1 MKLVRENKE
10 MNEFK
15 VGLLAIATII
25 AVVIMSLKITSNQSG
40 FGQYVTYR
48 TIVKDASGI
57 FPKTPIK
64 VAGINAGRISS
75 IELQGNTALI
85 TFEILK
91 QIDVTKNS
99 KLRIKSVGFLGDKY
113 IEIFIGDSSEM
124 LRKFDF
130 IDSEEAVGVETL
142 IKDTSDVLADV
153 KLIVR
158 SLKESIAPDGEVSP
172 FKKVMTDI
180 QELVANTKE
189 VTASL
194 KRVTVN
200 NEEKINAL
208 VDNLEAFSA
217 DLSYQSNRENSDS
230 AMSDIKTVLANTK
243 KLTGDLEGLVADLRK
258 GKGTLGKM
266 LVEDEIADQVKDTLS
281 SVQKIVGKADAL
293 RTELSIFSGVNTVNG
308 GDTEA
313 ALRIYP
319 SPERFYHLG
328 LATSET
334 GPDFEKTSVVT
345 TNNVTVT
352 ESRKENVKN
361 TVRFNAQIGR
371 RIHDFDFRGGLI
383 ESTGGLG
390 MDYRLTSIPAK
401 ITFDTFDYKKGKG
414 ANVRFGAETQL
425 WNVFYGRASAND
437 TFRKDR
443 SGTFAAGLRFN
454 DEDLKGLFG
463 FFW

>member
-1 MKLVRENKE
+1 

-15 VGLLAIATII
+15 VGLLAIATMI
-25 AVVIMSLKITSNQSG
+25 AVVVMSLKVTSNQSG

-64 VAGINAGRISS
+64 VAGINAGRIVT

-91 QIDVTKNS
+91 QIQVTKNS

-113 IEIFIGDSSEM
+113 IEIFIGDSREM
-124 LRKFDF
+124 LRKYDF
-130 IDSEEAVGVETL
+130 IDSEEAAGLENL
-142 IKDTSDVLADV
+142 IKDTSEVLADV

-158 SLKESIAPDGEVSP
+158 SMKDSIAPEGEVSP
-172 FKKVMTDI
+172 LKKILTDVS
-180 QELVANTKE
+180 ELVANTKE

-194 KRVTVN
+194 KRVTTG

-208 VDNLEAFSA
+208 MDNLQAFSE
-217 DLSYQSNRENSDS
+217 DLAYQVDKNNGDS
-230 AMSDIKTVLANTK
+230 AMSDIKQVLANTK
-243 KLTGDLEGLVADLRK
+243 KLTGDMESIVADLK
-258 GKGTLGKM
+258 QGKGTLGKM
-266 LVEDEIADQVKDTLS
+266 LVEDEIADQVKETLS

-293 RTELSIFSGVNTVNG
+293 RTELSIFSGVNSKAG

-313 ALRIYP
+313 SLRIYP

-328 LATSET
+328 IASSEI
-334 GPDFEKTSVVT
+334 GPDYDKTIVT
-345 TNNVTVT
+345 TTNGVTVT
-352 ESRKENVKN
+352 ENRKENVNN
-361 TVRFNAQIGR
+361 TLRFNAQIGR
-371 RIHDFDFRGGLI
+371 RINDFDFRGGLI

-390 MDYRLTSIPAK
+390 ADYRFQAIGSK
-401 ITFDTFDYKKGKG
+401 VSFDAFDYKK
-414 ANVRFGAETQL
+414 NVGPNLRLAIETQI
-425 WNVFYGRASAND
+425 WNVFFGRASFND
-437 TFRKDR
+437 AVRKNR
-443 SGTFAAGLRFN
+443 SGTIAGGLRFN
-454 DEDLKGLFG
+454 DEDLKGLLG

>member
-1 MKLVRENKE
+1 

-25 AVVIMSLKITSNQSG
+25 AVVIMSLKVTSNQSG

-64 VAGINAGRISS
+64 VAGINAGRITS

-91 QIDVTKNS
+91 QIQVTKNS

-113 IEIFIGDSSEM
+113 LEIYVGDSNEM
-124 LRKFDF
+124 LRKYDF
-130 IDSEEAVGVETL
+130 IDSEEAAGIENL
-142 IKDTSDVLADV
+142 IKDSSEVLADV

-158 SLKESIAPDGEVSP
+158 SLKDSVAPEGQPSPIKKILADVS
-172 FKKVMTDI
+172 
-180 QELVANTKE
+180 ELVANTKD
-189 VTASL
+189 VTATL
-194 KRVTVN
+194 KRVTNN
-200 NEEKINAL
+200 NEAKINAL
-208 VDNLEAFSA
+208 MDNLQAFSE
-217 DLSYQSNRENSDS
+217 DLAYQVDKNNGDS
-230 AMSDIKTVLANTK
+230 AMADVKQVLANTK
-243 KLTGDLEGLVADLRK
+243 KLTGDLESIVADLKK
-258 GKGTLGKM
+258 GKGTLGKI

-293 RTELSIFSGVNTVNG
+293 RTELSIFSGVNSVSG

-313 ALRIYP
+313 ALRIFP

-328 LATSET
+328 IVSSEL
-334 GPDFEKTSVVT
+334 GPDREKTTVT
-345 TNNVTVT
+345 TTNGMTVT
-352 ESRKENVKN
+352 ENRKENDKN
-361 TVRFNAQIGR
+361 TLRFNVQIGR
-371 RIHDFDFRGGLI
+371 RINDFDFRGGLV

-390 MDYRLTSIPAK
+390 LDYRIQHISTKLSLDA
-401 ITFDTFDYKKGKG
+401 FDYKKDKG
-414 ANVRFGAETQL
+414 ANFRFAAETQL
-425 WNVFYGRASAND
+425 WNVFYGRASFND
-437 TFRKDR
+437 AFRTGR
-443 SGTFAAGLRFN
+443 SSATVAGGLRFN
-454 DEDLKGLFG
+454 DEDLKGLIG

>member
-1 MKLVRENKE
+1 

-15 VGLLAIATII
+15 VGLLAIATMI
-25 AVVIMSLKITSNQSG
+25 AVVIMSLKVTSNQSG
-40 FGQYVTYR
+40 FGQYNTFR

-91 QIDVTKNS
+91 QIQVSKNS

-113 IEIFIGDSSEM
+113 IEIFIGDSHET
-124 LRKFDF
+124 LNNYDF
-130 IDSEEAVGVETL
+130 IDSEEAAGLENL
-142 IKDTSDVLADV
+142 IKDTNEVLADV

-158 SLKESIAPDGEVSP
+158 SMKDSIAPTGEVSP
-172 FKKVMTDI
+172 LKKILADMT
-180 QELVANTKE
+180 EVVSNTKE

-194 KRVTVN
+194 KRVTADSEGKVG
-200 NEEKINAL
+200 AL
-208 VDNLEAFSA
+208 MDNLEAFTS
-217 DLSYQSNRENSDS
+217 DLAYQVDKNNSDS
-230 AMSDIKTVLANTK
+230 AMADIKQVLSNTK
-243 KLTGDLEGLVADLRK
+243 KITGDVQGIVADLK
-258 GKGTLGKM
+258 LGKGTLGKM

-281 SVQKIVGKADAL
+281 SVQRIVGKAEAL
-293 RTELSIFSGVNTVNG
+293 RTELSIYSGVNSKSG

-328 LATSET
+328 IASSEL
-334 GPDFEKTSVVT
+334 GPDYEKTIVT
-345 TNNVTVT
+345 TTNGLTVT
-352 ESRKENVKN
+352 ENRKENVKN
-361 TVRFNAQIGR
+361 TLRFNAQIGR
-371 RIHDFDFRGGLI
+371 RINDFDFRGGLI

-390 MDYRLTSIPAK
+390 VDYRLQAIGTKVS
-401 ITFDTFDYKKGKG
+401 FDAYDYKKDSGPNLRM
-414 ANVRFGAETQL
+414 AIEAQI
-425 WNVFYGRASAND
+425 WNVFYGRASFND
-437 TFRKDR
+437 AVRNTR
-443 SGTFAAGLRFN
+443 SGTVSGGLRFN
-454 DEDLKGLFG
+454 DEDLKGLLG

>member
-1 MKLVRENKE
+1 

-25 AVVIMSLKITSNQSG
+25 AVVVMSLKVTSNQSG

-57 FPKTPIK
+57 FQKTPIK
-64 VAGINAGRISS
+64 VAGINAGRIAS

-91 QIDVTKNS
+91 QIQVTKNS

-113 IEIFIGDSSEM
+113 IEIFVGDSRELLS
-124 LRKFDF
+124 KYDF
-130 IDSEEAVGVETL
+130 IDSEEAAGLENL
-142 IKDTSDVLADV
+142 IKDTSEVLADV

-158 SLKESIAPDGEVSP
+158 SLKDSISPAGEVSP
-172 FKKVMTDI
+172 IKKILDDVT
-180 QELVANTKE
+180 ELVANTKE

-194 KRVTVN
+194 KRVMTG
-200 NEEKINAL
+200 NEEKLNAIA
-208 VDNLEAFSA
+208 DNLEAFSS
-217 DLSYQSNRENSDS
+217 DLAYQVDKTNGDS
-230 AMSDIKTVLANTK
+230 AMSDIKEILGNTK
-243 KLTGDLEGLVADLRK
+243 KLTADMGSIVSDLKL

-293 RTELSIFSGVNTVNG
+293 RTELSVFSGANTVSG

-313 ALRIYP
+313 SLRIYP

-328 LATSET
+328 IATSEN
-334 GPDFEKTSVVT
+334 GPETEKTISST
-345 TNNVTVT
+345 INGVTVT
-352 ESRKENVKN
+352 ENRKENTKN
-361 TVRFNAQIGR
+361 TIRFNAQIGR
-371 RIHDFDFRGGLI
+371 RINDFDFRGGLM
-383 ESTGGLG
+383 ESTGGLAV
-390 MDYRLTSIPAK
+390 DYRYQAIGSKFSLEA
-401 ITFDTFDYKKGKG
+401 FDYKK
-414 ANVRFGAETQL
+414 NVGPNLRLAIETQI
-425 WNVFYGRASAND
+425 WNVFYGRASFND
-437 TFRKDR
+437 AVRSTR
-443 SGTFAAGLRFN
+443 SGTIAAGLRFN
-454 DEDLKGLFG
+454 DEDLKGLLG

>member
-1 MKLVRENKE
+1 

-15 VGLLAIATII
+15 VGLLAIATMI
-25 AVVIMSLKITSNQSG
+25 AVVVMSLKVTSNQSG

-64 VAGINAGRISS
+64 VAGINAGRIVT

-91 QIDVTKNS
+91 QIQVTKNS

-113 IEIFIGDSSEM
+113 IEIFIGDSREM
-124 LRKFDF
+124 LRKYDF
-130 IDSEEAVGVETL
+130 IDSEEAAGLENL
-142 IKDTSDVLADV
+142 IKDTSEVLADV

-158 SLKESIAPDGEVSP
+158 SMKDSIAPEGEVSP
-172 FKKVMTDI
+172 LKKILTDVS
-180 QELVANTKE
+180 ELVANTKE

-194 KRVTVN
+194 KRVTTG

-208 VDNLEAFSA
+208 MDNLQAFSE
-217 DLSYQSNRENSDS
+217 DLAYQVDKNNGDS
-230 AMSDIKTVLANTK
+230 AMSDIKQVLANTK
-243 KLTGDLEGLVADLRK
+243 KLTSDMSSIVADLK
-258 GKGTLGKM
+258 LGKGTLGKM
-266 LVEDEIADQVKDTLS
+266 LVEDEIADQVKETLS

-293 RTELSIFSGVNTVNG
+293 RTELSIYSGVNSKSG

-313 ALRIYP
+313 SLRIYP

-328 LATSET
+328 IASAEL
-334 GPDFEKTSVVT
+334 GPDYEKTIS
-345 TNNVTVT
+345 TNTNGVIVNQNY
-352 ESRKENVKN
+352 KENVKN
-361 TVRFNAQIGR
+361 TLRFNAQIGR
-371 RIHDFDFRGGLI
+371 RINNFDFRGGLI

-390 MDYRLTSIPAK
+390 ADYRFQAIGTKLSVDA
-401 ITFDTFDYKKGKG
+401 FDYKKDSGPNLKL
-414 ANVRFGAETQL
+414 AIETQI
-425 WNVFYGRASAND
+425 WNVFYGRASFND
-437 TFRKDR
+437 SIR
-443 SGTFAAGLRFN
+443 STRSATIAGGLRFN
-454 DEDLKGLFG
+454 DEDLKGLIG